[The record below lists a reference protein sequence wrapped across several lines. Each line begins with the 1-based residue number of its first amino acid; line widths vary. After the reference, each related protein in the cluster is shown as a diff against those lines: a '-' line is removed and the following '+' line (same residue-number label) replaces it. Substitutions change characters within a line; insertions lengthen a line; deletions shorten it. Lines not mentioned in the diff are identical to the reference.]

1 MDLRETVGALLST
14 FVEELSHHPIVSP
27 YLKVSEDSPVQP
39 YLHQYEVV
47 ARLSLRRPVRALIG
61 DEIGL
66 GKTVT
71 AIALAKHLERI
82 GRVKRTLIIVPRVL
96 VSQWRKELLRMG
108 IPSSRVKH
116 IENYTLDFL
125 KSINFPEGYYIASMD
140 FLKRE
145 ERIGEIV
152 SVPWDLVII
161 DEVHKFGYKTKRFWQ
176 IGKML
181 VEGRPERNVLFLS
194 ATPHRGDPKDYILRL
209 RLLDPYLTEGW
220 RSLNIRQFYEATHGS
235 LLFRRTKEDINRI
248 YEERQIF
255 LPAKFYAAV
264 IKARDDEAEFVRNL
278 VTFLRS
284 KLVEFAYERHLISEK
299 VIPLLVILIFKRAT
313 SSPYAAWTTLE
324 RILIKRV
331 ETEALPSKELIDTVR
346 SFLDVGIEDY
356 EYDRDPEEV
365 FNEFLDRTAS
375 LLRPED
381 IEQIRML
388 RDAAKSVM
396 EKGDSKLNA
405 LTSLLE
411 DVMAEE
417 GKKVIVFTEYK
428 DTADYLIN
436 YLTQKRHPEWVG
448 AIRRL
453 TSEETLDED
462 KFRRIK
468 EDFERNP
475 AVRILVATDVVAEG
489 VNLQVAN
496 ILINYEIPWSL
507 IKLEQRVGRVWR
519 LGQTRDV
526 EAYTLF
532 MSNVADMAALR
543 SMYGKLINLKR
554 ALGRTRPIIGQ
565 EVVYYAEAEDLAK
578 IPLQVAMVER
588 AKRKKFLKVTEG
600 RLIQTYIKGDEA
612 GLENLVTSI
621 IAARNELEREI
632 ESKGVLYRPRAKKD
646 VEQAIKPLGFK
657 SLLELLSSL
666 QEVLKAACRIFGYR
680 VFEDGGSLR
689 IARGAEMPITI
700 KTIDQ
705 MFGILASKRHES
717 PYNGLV
723 AYGEKEGTVAI
734 FPVSLTSRKD
744 GLTIHKELIGAS
756 LEDGRILRGPQLL
769 NTISQALSSCIGV
782 TEFDHQN
789 FDIPLILKVEVIEEF
804 NRCTA
809 EILSPIGIYANKLE
823 GLGLRDADKTFL
835 KASEVEVKIQRPI
848 CLIKFVRPPLSPYVG
863 PSEELKKEIEEKAVK
878 YVMEVEKLEG
888 RTPVR
893 VSEGEHYDIKS
904 VEPATG
910 IVRLIEVKGHGASEV
925 FGELTEDEAKLAY
938 EEGEAYWL
946 YIVYDIESGKPK
958 LLRFKDPFKTMNWEV
973 FEKVEKRYRL
983 WPKG

>member
-1 MDLRETVGALLST
+1 MDLKGAVSTLLT
-14 FVEELSHHPIVSP
+14 TLVEELSRHPIVSP
-27 YLKVSEDSPVQP
+27 YLKVSEDFPVQP

-47 ARLSLRRPVRALIG
+47 ARLSLRSPVRVLIG

-96 VSQWRKELLRMG
+96 VSQWKKELLRMG
-108 IPSSRVKH
+108 IPASKVKH

-145 ERIGEIV
+145 VRIGEVIN
-152 SVPWDLVII
+152 VPWDLIII
-161 DEVHKFGYKTKRFWQ
+161 DEVHKFGYKTKRFWR

-181 VEGRPERNVLFLS
+181 VEGKPERNVLFLS

-220 RSLNIRQFYEATHGS
+220 RSLDTRQFYEATHGS
-235 LLFRRTKEDINRI
+235 LLFRRTKEDINKI
-248 YEERQIF
+248 YEERQVF
-255 LPAKFYAAV
+255 PPAKFYATV
-264 IKARDDEAEFVRNL
+264 VKARDDEAEFVRNL

-284 KLVEFAYERHLISEK
+284 KLVEFAYEKRLINEK

-324 RILIKRV
+324 RLLIKRA
-331 ETEALPSKELIDTVR
+331 EPEFPKELIDSVKG
-346 SFLDVGIEDY
+346 FLGVGFEDY
-356 EYDRDPEEV
+356 EYGKDPEEV
-365 FNEFLDRTAS
+365 FNEFLDRASS
-375 LLRPED
+375 LLEPRD
-381 IEQIRML
+381 VEQIRML

-396 EKGDSKLNA
+396 ERGDSKLNA

-411 DVMAEE
+411 DVMAEN
-417 GKKVIVFTEYK
+417 GTKVVVFTEYK

-436 YLTQKRHPEWVG
+436 YLREKRHPEWG
-448 AIRRL
+448 RAIRRL
-453 TSEETLDED
+453 TSEETSDENR
-462 KFRRIK
+462 FRKIK
-468 EDFERNP
+468 GDFERDP

-496 ILINYEIPWSL
+496 ILVNYEIPWSL

-526 EAYTLF
+526 EAYTFF

-565 EVVYYAEAEDLAK
+565 DVVYYAEAEDLAK
-578 IPLQVAMVER
+578 MPPQVAMVER

-600 RLIQTYIKGDEA
+600 RLIQTYVRGDEA
-612 GLENLVTSI
+612 GLENLVASI
-621 IAARNELEREI
+621 IAARNELEREVW
-632 ESKGVLYRPRAKKD
+632 SKGILYRPKSKRE

-657 SLLELLSSL
+657 SPSEFLSSL
-666 QEVLKAACRIFGYR
+666 QEVVKAACRIFEYKVLEG
-680 VFEDGGSLR
+680 DGSLR
-689 IARGAEMPITI
+689 VVRGAEMPITI

-705 MFGILASKRHES
+705 MFGILASKSYEN
-717 PYNGLV
+717 PYRGLV
-723 AYGEKEGTVAI
+723 AYGEKEEAIVI
-734 FPVSLTSRKD
+734 FPVDLTSRRN
-744 GLTIHKELIGAS
+744 GLTIYRELVGVS
-756 LEDGRILRGPQLL
+756 LEDRQVLRGTHML
-769 NTISQALSSCIGV
+769 NVISQALSSCIGV
-782 TEFDHQN
+782 TEFNPQS
-789 FDIPLILKVEVIEEF
+789 FDIPLMLRVEVIEEF
-804 NRCTA
+804 NRCVA
-809 EILSPIGIYANKLE
+809 EILSPVSIYANKLE

-835 KASEVEVKIQRPI
+835 KASEVEVKTQKPI
-848 CLIKFVRPPLSPYVG
+848 CLIRFVRPPLSPHVSL
-863 PSEELKKEIEEKAVK
+863 PEELKKEVEEKAVQ
-878 YVMEVEKLEG
+878 YVMEVERLEG
-888 RTPVR
+888 RIPIR
-893 VSEGEHYDIKS
+893 VSEQEHYDVKS
-904 VEPATG
+904 VEPTTG
-910 IVRLIEVKGHGASEV
+910 IVRLIEVKGHSGSEV
-925 FGELTEDEAKLAY
+925 YGELTGPEAEFAREK
-938 EEGEAYWL
+938 GGDYWL
-946 YIVYDIESGKPK
+946 YIVYDIGSGKPK
-958 LLRFKDPFKTMNWEV
+958 LLKFRDPFKTMNWKV
-973 FEKVEKRYRL
+973 FEKVEKRYIL

>member
-1 MDLRETVGALLST
+1 MDLKRAVSSLLTT

-27 YLKVSEDSPVQP
+27 YLKVSEDFPVQP

-47 ARLSLRRPVRALIG
+47 ARLSLRSPVRVLIG

-82 GRVKRTLIIVPRVL
+82 GRVKRTLIVVPRVL
-96 VSQWRKELLRMG
+96 VSQWKKELLRMG
-108 IPSSRVKH
+108 IPASKVKH

-145 ERIGEIV
+145 VRIGEV
-152 SVPWDLVII
+152 VNVPWDLVII
-161 DEVHKFGYKTKRFWQ
+161 DEVHKFGYKTKRFWR

-220 RSLNIRQFYEATHGS
+220 KSLDTRQFYEVTHGS
-235 LLFRRTKEDINRI
+235 LLFRRTKEDINKI
-248 YEERQIF
+248 YEERQVF
-255 LPAKFYAAV
+255 PPAKFYATV
-264 IKARDDEAEFVRNL
+264 VKARDDEAEFVRNL

-284 KLVEFAYERHLISEK
+284 KLVEFAYERRLISEK

-324 RILIKRV
+324 RLLIKRA
-331 ETEALPSKELIDTVR
+331 EPEFPKELIDSVKG
-346 SFLDVGIEDY
+346 FLGVGFEDY
-356 EYDRDPEEV
+356 EYGKDPEEV
-365 FNEFLDRTAS
+365 FNEFLDRASS
-375 LLRPED
+375 LLEPRD
-381 IEQIRML
+381 VEQIRML

-396 EKGDSKLNA
+396 ERGDSKLNA

-411 DVMAEE
+411 DVMAE
-417 GKKVIVFTEYK
+417 GGTKVVVFTEYK

-436 YLTQKRHPEWVG
+436 YLREKRHPEWG
-448 AIRRL
+448 RAIRRL
-453 TSEETLDED
+453 TSEETSDESR
-462 KFRRIK
+462 FRKIK
-468 EDFERNP
+468 EEFEMDP
-475 AVRILVATDVVAEG
+475 TVRILIATDVVAEG

-526 EAYTLF
+526 EAYTFF

-554 ALGRTRPIIGQ
+554 ALGHTRPIIGQ
-565 EVVYYAEAEDLAK
+565 DVVYYAEAEDLAK
-578 IPLQVAMVER
+578 IPPQVAIVEK

-600 RLIQTYIKGDEA
+600 RLIQTYIRGDEA
-612 GLENLVTSI
+612 GLENLVASI
-621 IAARNELEREI
+621 IAARNELEREVG
-632 ESKGVLYRPRAKKD
+632 SKGILYRPKSKRE

-657 SLLELLSSL
+657 SPSEFLSSL
-666 QEVLKAACRIFGYR
+666 QEVVKAACRIFEYR
-680 VFEDGGSLR
+680 VLEGDGSLR
-689 IARGAEMPITI
+689 IVRGAEMPITV

-705 MFGILASKRHES
+705 MFGILASKSYES
-717 PYNGLV
+717 PYRGVV
-723 AYGEKEGTVAI
+723 AYGEKEGTVVI
-734 FPVSLTSRKD
+734 FPVDLTSRRD
-744 GLTIHKELIGAS
+744 GLTIYRELVGAS
-756 LEDGRILRGPQLL
+756 LEDGRVLRGTDML
-769 NTISQALSSCIGV
+769 NVISQALSSCIGV
-782 TEFDHQN
+782 TEFNPQS
-789 FDIPLILKVEVIEEF
+789 FDIPLMLKVEVIEEF
-804 NRCTA
+804 NRCVA
-809 EILSPIGIYANKLE
+809 ETLSPVSIYANKLE
-823 GLGLRDADKTFL
+823 GLGLRDADKTLL
-835 KASEVEVKIQRPI
+835 KASEVEVKIQKPI
-848 CLIKFVRPPLSPYVG
+848 CLIRFVKPPLSPHVSL
-863 PSEELKKEIEEKAVK
+863 PEDLKKEVEEKAVQ
-878 YVMEVEKLEG
+878 YVMEVERLEG
-888 RTPVR
+888 RIPMR
-893 VSEGEHYDIKS
+893 VPEQEHYDVKS

-910 IVRLIEVKGHGASEV
+910 IVRLIEVKGHSGSEV
-925 FGELTEDEAKLAY
+925 YGELTGPEADFAREKGED
-938 EEGEAYWL
+938 YWL
-946 YIVYDIESGKPK
+946 YIVYDIGGGRPK
-958 LLRFKDPFKTMNWEV
+958 LLRFRDPFKTMNWKI
-973 FEKVEKRYRL
+973 FEKVEKRYML